1 MSHPTGLPTPPKL
14 VQPVPLTYPTDTEID
29 FDTLSVRIN
38 YPLKVAFLYC
48 YDPDVPDDAYDQ
60 LREHLEKQGF
70 FLQIEVGPRGQP
82 MPGQP
87 GGIVNE

>member
-1 MSHPTGLPTPPKL
+1 MSSPTGLPTPPK
-14 VQPVPLTYPTDTEID
+14 PVAVPSVVYSTDAEID

-38 YPLKVAFLYC
+38 YPLKIAFLYC

-70 FLQIEVGPRGQP
+70 FLQIEVGPRGLP
-82 MPGQP
+82 MPQQP